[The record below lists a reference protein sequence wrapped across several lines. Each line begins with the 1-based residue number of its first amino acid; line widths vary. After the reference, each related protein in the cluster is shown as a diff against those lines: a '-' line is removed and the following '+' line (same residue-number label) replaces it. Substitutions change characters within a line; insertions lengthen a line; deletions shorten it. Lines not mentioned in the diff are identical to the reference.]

1 MHKAFLIYADNIT
14 TITTII
20 YPTSELIINDT
31 INCKLPNANEV
42 IYDINNSF
50 KNTTDVLQLFANS
63 TPVILY
69 ASSVLIAQ
77 PILPCKFIMQT
88 NSSG

>member
-77 PILPCKFIMQT
+77 PILPCKCRLIQA
-88 NSSG
+88 